1 MFRVLN
7 LAPAARRY
15 LESTGQQDG
24 QDSLAGVNKT
34 DTVPR
39 ASGSGVRAFAF
50 GLLVIVAHFLSAEV
64 RLGHKGN
71 TVVLYASSS
80 TTSVSQP
87 SATRAPTPG
96 RGEVHVS
103 SSNSLRSQ
111 SKFAKPQT
119 ETMICEKPA
128 GTVTWYRIDLE
139 LI

>member
-71 TVVLYASSS
+71 TVVLYASTWFVFVDNIGVS
-80 TTSVSQP
+80 TVSN
-87 SATRAPTPG
+87 
-96 RGEVHVS
+96 S
-103 SSNSLRSQ
+103 SSDPGTGGSSC
-111 SKFAKPQT
+111 KF
-119 ETMICEKPA
+119 E
-128 GTVTWYRIDLE
+128 
-139 LI
+139 